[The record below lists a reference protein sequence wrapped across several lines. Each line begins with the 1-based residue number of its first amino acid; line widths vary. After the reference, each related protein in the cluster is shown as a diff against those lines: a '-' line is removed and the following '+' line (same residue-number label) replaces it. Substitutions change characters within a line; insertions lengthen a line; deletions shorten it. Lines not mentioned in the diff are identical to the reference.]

1 MKSFKTLL
9 VPALIAIVGLGGCAK
24 KDSEFAAR
32 YATNGAGASVKD
44 GSAAADAGEFAA
56 TKGLTRADIV
66 QVARNS
72 NGNGAV
78 VVSQVVINNQQIQ
91 VTTQH
96 TGTEVR
102 EGSLQI
108 GNYYVQFHA
117 MCANTACEPY
127 FAAME
132 VYSNNELLIQEG
144 IRIHFTNQ
152 SQSVYQLFSPSLART
167 FYYQNMNN
175 TGGIVGYLNNYTSS
189 SSSSGGGLGL

>member
-1 MKSFKTLL
+1 MTSYKNLL
-9 VPALIAIVGLGGCAK
+9 IPALAALLALSGCAK
-24 KDSEFAAR
+24 KDSDFAAR
-32 YATNGAGASVKD
+32 YATNGAGATAKD
-44 GSAAADAGEFAA
+44 ANVAADAGEYAA
-56 TKGLTRADIV
+56 SKGLTRADIV
-66 QVARNS
+66 QVTRSS
-72 NGNGAV
+72 NGNGST

-96 TGTEVR
+96 TGSEIR

-108 GNYYVQFHA
+108 GGYYIQFHA
-117 MCANTACEPY
+117 MCPTNSCEPY

-144 IRIHFTNQ
+144 IRIHFNTP

-175 TGGIVGYLNNYTSS
+175 PGGVVGYLNYQSS
-189 SSSSGGGLGL
+189 STGNGLGL

>member
-9 VPALIAIVGLGGCAK
+9 VPALVAIVALGGCAK

-44 GSAAADAGEFAA
+44 GSVAAEAGEFAA
-56 TKGLTRADIV
+56 TKGLNRADIV
-66 QVARNS
+66 QVTRNS
-72 NGNGAV
+72 NGNGATV
-78 VVSQVVINNQQIQ
+78 ISQVVINNQQIQ

-96 TGTEVR
+96 NGTEVR
-102 EGSLQI
+102 EGSLQV
-108 GNYYVQFHA
+108 GNYYIQFHA
-117 MCANTACEPY
+117 MCANAACEPY

-144 IRIHFTNQ
+144 IRIHFSNQ
-152 SQSVYQLFSPSLART
+152 SQSVYQLFSPALART

-175 TGGIVGYLNNYTSS
+175 TGGIVGYLNSYQSAG
-189 SSSSGGGLGL
+189 SSGTGLGL